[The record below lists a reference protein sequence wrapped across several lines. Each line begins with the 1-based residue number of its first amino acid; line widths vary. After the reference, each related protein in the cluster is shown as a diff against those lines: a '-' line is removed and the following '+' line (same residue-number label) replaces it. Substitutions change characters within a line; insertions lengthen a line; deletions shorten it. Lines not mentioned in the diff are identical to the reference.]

1 MVAQTNQRL
10 VQSQQH
16 PYGSHERIYQYVY
29 DDKKNGGLL
38 YRHLPTQHKRSTKRS
53 SPKGR
58 RSSIPNRVPI
68 HKRPEIVNQKQ
79 PVGYWEVDLII
90 GAKCVAVTMMER
102 TTQFALIV
110 KAIIKKP
117 TPSKT
122 NCSTQ
127 RRLTKSL

>member
-10 VQSQQH
+10 VLSQQH

-53 SPKGR
+53 SSKGR
-58 RSSIPNRVPI
+58 RNSIPNRVPI
-68 HKRPEIVNQKQ
+68 PKRPEIVNQKQ

-90 GAKCVAVTMMER
+90 GAKG
-102 TTQFALIV
+102 FALIV
-110 KAIIKKP
+110 KAGNKKADKQ
-117 TPSKT
+117 TA
-122 NCSTQ
+122 Q
-127 RRLTKSL
+127 RNGALQRACKHHYFR